1 MDSMDPGSDILEPRE
16 WKDGGVTGTSKT
28 KFRYHAAIAVAGLIT
43 LIGALPVATAAW
55 YLLPILLVP
64 LAVTVWAW
72 LAGTDADAD
81 GLVVRA
87 LLGRRRIPW
96 PSVAELGADARGRAY
111 ATLAD
116 GAAVPLPAVTAT
128 DLPRLVAASGHHA
141 PTATA
146 TPTATGE

>member
-1 MDSMDPGSDILEPRE
+1 
-16 WKDGGVTGTSKT
+16 VTGTSKT
-28 KFRYHAAIAVAGLIT
+28 RFRYHAAIAVAGLIT
-43 LIGALPVATAAW
+43 LIGAIPVATAAW

-64 LAVTVWAW
+64 LAVTGWAW
-72 LAGTDADAD
+72 LAGTDAGPD

-96 PSVAELGADARGRAY
+96 PSVAELSADARGRAY

-128 DLPRLVAASGHHA
+128 DLPRLVAASGHRA
-141 PTATA
+141 PTAA
-146 TPTATGE
+146 GE

>member
-1 MDSMDPGSDILEPRE
+1 MTAAS
-16 WKDGGVTGTSKT
+16 TT
-28 KFRYHAAIAVAGLIT
+28 KFRYNAAIAVAGLIT
-43 LIGALPVATAAW
+43 LIGAIPVASAAW

-64 LAVTVWAW
+64 LTVTCWAW
-72 LAGTDADAD
+72 LAGTDAGPD

-116 GAAVPLPAVTAT
+116 GGAVPLPAVTAP
-128 DLPRLVAASGHHA
+128 DLPRLVAASGRQVPGA
-141 PTATA
+141 SS
-146 TPTATGE
+146 E